1 MIRGRLLNSEIISV
15 LAAMGHT
22 DQLVIADAGLPI
34 PDAVKRI
41 DLALEKGLPS
51 FDATLALIAS
61 NMVMEKVILAE
72 EIKENNPEML
82 EKIKEILSDKKIEIE
97 FVSHEYFKKLSSSS
111 KAIVR
116 TGECTPYA
124 NIILQSGV
132 NFEGE

>member
-1 MIRGRLLNSEIISV
+1 M
-15 LAAMGHT
+15 
-22 DQLVIADAGLPI
+22 
-34 PDAVKRI
+34 
-41 DLALEKGLPS
+41 ALEKGLPS

-82 EKIKEILSDKKIEIE
+82 KKIKEILSDKKIEIE

>member
-1 MIRGRLLNSEIISV
+1 
-15 LAAMGHT
+15 
-22 DQLVIADAGLPI
+22 
-34 PDAVKRI
+34 
-41 DLALEKGLPS
+41 
-51 FDATLALIAS
+51 
-61 NMVMEKVILAE
+61 MVMEKVILAE

-82 EKIKEILSDKKIEIE
+82 KKIKEILSDKKIEIE

>member
-34 PDAVKRI
+34 PATAKRI

-82 EKIKEILSDKKIEIE
+82 KKIKEILSDKKIEIE

>member
-34 PDAVKRI
+34 PGVVKRI

-82 EKIKEILSDKKIEIE
+82 KKIKEILSDKKIELE

>member
-15 LAAMGHT
+15 MSAMGHT
-22 DQLVIADAGLPI
+22 DRIVVADAGLPI
-34 PDAVKRI
+34 ASGVKRI

-51 FDATLALIAS
+51 FVATLELIAS
-61 NMVMEKVILAE
+61 NMVVEKIILAE
-72 EIKENNPEML
+72 EIKEYNPAIL
-82 EKIKEILSDKKIEIE
+82 EKIKEIFADKDVDTE
-97 FVSHEYFKKLSSSS
+97 FVSHEKFKKLTASN

-132 NFEGE
+132 NFEG

>member
-34 PDAVKRI
+34 PAAVKRI

-61 NMVMEKVILAE
+61 NMVMVKVILAE

-82 EKIKEILSDKKIEIE
+82 KKIKEILSDKKIEIE

>member
-34 PDAVKRI
+34 PAAVKRI

-61 NMVMEKVILAE
+61 NMVMAKVILAE
-72 EIKENNPEML
+72 EIKENNPEAL
-82 EKIKEILSDKKIEIE
+82 KKIKEILSDKKIEIE

>member
-34 PDAVKRI
+34 PATVKRI

-51 FDATLALIAS
+51 FDATLALVAS

-72 EIKENNPEML
+72 EIKENNPEVL
-82 EKIKEILSDKKIEIE
+82 KKIKEILSDKKIEIE

>member
-34 PDAVKRI
+34 PTAVKRI

-72 EIKENNPEML
+72 EIKENNPEVL
-82 EKIKEILSDKKIEIE
+82 KKIKEILNDKKIEIE

>member
-34 PDAVKRI
+34 PAAVKRI

-51 FDATLALIAS
+51 FDSTLALIAS

-82 EKIKEILSDKKIEIE
+82 KKIKEILSDKKIEIE

-116 TGECTPYA
+116 TGECTTYA

>member
-34 PDAVKRI
+34 PAAVKRI

-82 EKIKEILSDKKIEIE
+82 KKIKENLNDKKIEIE

-111 KAIVR
+111 KAIIR

>member
-34 PDAVKRI
+34 PAAVKRI

-72 EIKENNPEML
+72 EIKENNSEML
-82 EKIKEILSDKKIEIE
+82 KKIKEILSDKKIEIE

>member
-1 MIRGRLLNSEIISV
+1 MIRGRLLNSKIISV

-34 PDAVKRI
+34 PAAVKRI

-72 EIKENNPEML
+72 EIKENNSEML
-82 EKIKEILSDKKIEIE
+82 KKIKEILSDKKIEIE

>member
-34 PDAVKRI
+34 PAAVKRI

-72 EIKENNPEML
+72 EIKENNSEML
-82 EKIKEILSDKKIEIE
+82 KKIKEILSDKKIEIE
-97 FVSHEYFKKLSSSS
+97 LVSHEYFKKLSSSS

>member
-1 MIRGRLLNSEIISV
+1 MIRSRLLNSEIISV

-34 PDAVKRI
+34 PAAVKRI

-82 EKIKEILSDKKIEIE
+82 KKIKEILSDKKIEIE

>member
-34 PDAVKRI
+34 PAAVKRI

-72 EIKENNPEML
+72 VIKENNPEMI
-82 EKIKEILSDKKIEIE
+82 KTIKEILSDKKIEIE

>member
-34 PDAVKRI
+34 PAAVKRI

-72 EIKENNPEML
+72 EIKENNSEML
-82 EKIKEILSDKKIEIE
+82 KKIKEILSDKKIEIE
-97 FVSHEYFKKLSSSS
+97 FVTHEYFKKLSSSS

>member
-22 DQLVIADAGLPI
+22 DQLVIADAELPI
-34 PDAVKRI
+34 PAAVKRI

-82 EKIKEILSDKKIEIE
+82 KKIKEILSDKKIEIE

-111 KAIVR
+111 KAIIR

>member
-34 PDAVKRI
+34 PAAVKRI

-72 EIKENNPEML
+72 ETKENNSEML
-82 EKIKEILSDKKIEIE
+82 KKIKEILSDKKIEIE

>member
-34 PDAVKRI
+34 PAAVKRI

-72 EIKENNPEML
+72 EIKENNSEML
-82 EKIKEILSDKKIEIE
+82 KKIKEILSDKKIEIE

-132 NFEGE
+132 NFEVE